1 MRGVKSIKEQ
11 IYYAILEDIL
21 HGEYRS
27 RDVLNER
34 SLVEKYKCSKAPVR
48 EALLQLCNDHVLRS
62 IPRYGYEIIRLTSE
76 DVRDMM
82 TFRLLLECGQM
93 SACYKDFTPRQ
104 LGCLAAIDEKCR
116 QVDLEIWDHWRYNK
130 EFHVKM
136 ISFCGNDYITDELER
151 CMDRLER
158 AYAQS
163 IVDSAAPPPLSM
175 DTKHHRLIL
184 ECLERK
190 DLGGLLQALKED
202 LADFGNDHY
211 HFLAEFDR
219 IYPV

>member
-1 MRGVKSIKEQ
+1 LIFQGLASSSNGNAYLV
-11 IYYAILEDIL
+11 DD
-21 HGEYRS
+21 GES
-27 RDVLNER
+27 
-34 SLVEKYKCSKAPVR
+34 
-48 EALLQLCNDHVLRS
+48 
-62 IPRYGYEIIRLTSE
+62 
-76 DVRDMM
+76 
-82 TFRLLLECGQM
+82 RLLLECGQM